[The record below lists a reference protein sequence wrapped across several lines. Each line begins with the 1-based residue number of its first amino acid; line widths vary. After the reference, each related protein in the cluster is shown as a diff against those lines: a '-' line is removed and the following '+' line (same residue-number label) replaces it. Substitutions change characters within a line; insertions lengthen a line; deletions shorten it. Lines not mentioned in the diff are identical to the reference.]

1 MKTITNYI
9 KRFLLLAAMAVMS
22 VGAWGQNVNEYYYLI
37 GNAAGATSSN
47 YDFKIVVT
55 RTSETQITVV
65 GTVAGSKDST
75 RTTYGTGMQICSDYQ
90 NRGLNNTFNNT
101 VCSTTIA
108 NSATFLV
115 RPMVGLNPG
124 GYTIMDGALTTAV
137 IPDWGASV
145 TVTIGEKTSTYNSV
159 TLNWSVSGGTPTAQV
174 VKYKE
179 TGEGTWL
186 DGPSVLAN
194 ATSATITGLDA
205 STTYDLKVIATV
217 SSVDYEDTDT
227 KATTALPSVA
237 TSGTTV
243 TSNSVKVDWTRSNF
257 SAVSAQT
264 VYYKK
269 TSDSEYSS
277 ANVGSTS
284 ALTYTISSLQCG
296 TAYDIYVSVKENE
309 TNYNSDEVEATPAD
323 NKPQLPVLT
332 TSIAGS
338 GAEMLLRIDGYGTT
352 YPKDATYYSYVNT
365 ANCAEARRITSG
377 PTAHEPYLVFS
388 MAAGSTGVGEYKITY
403 TNGETT
409 ACAIVTFASGSAS
422 NPTVAACSGGSCPDP
437 TVTIGTATS
446 TSSSITVPFSHSNFT
461 STPTFTEQHRISPSG
476 TWSAA
481 ATVTSPAVITGLS
494 EGTSYDIKITG
505 TYLEETDYDE
515 ETVATTNPTT
525 CFGESDVKNTLD
537 GSLANNCDF
546 TVPYEFEI
554 TTSDLTENDP
564 TVLVRYK
571 YTQSQSIASNQVILC
586 RMFEEGQIE
595 SELQMSAE
603 AGGNGWWYINLEG
616 ETLGNLSV
624 GDSAKFAIKVVPAG
638 GCTGGAGTFYATRM
652 FAYKIG
658 VGCNDA
664 RAFEFTKRLASQ
676 TTFFIQ
682 TDASIQ
688 RILVKKKGSSEYIQ
702 DNHIEP
708 AASKF
713 ALDIRGYE
721 LGTYEFE
728 IFDESG
734 RSDDIKIIHTVY

>member
-9 KRFLLLAAMAVMS
+9 KRFLLLAAMAAISATALGAGTYCDFAVTDGTIS
-22 VGAWGQNVNEYYYLI
+22 YETTATNTYKVTYTSTYQLTSVYNCNFYYRDDVGAGQPMSFSKVDGDGYVW
-37 GNAAGATSSN
+37 AAT
-47 YDFKIVVT
+47 FV
-55 RTSETQITVV
+55 
-65 GTVAGSKDST
+65 
-75 RTTYGTGMQICSDYQ
+75 TTYTAGDLTYNNYCAFNKSGG
-90 NRGLNNTFNNT
+90 GLVIVNNFPQG
-101 VCSTTIA
+101 SIA
-108 NSATFLV
+108 NYAGTCS
-115 RPMVGLNPG
+115 
-124 GYTIMDGALTTAV
+124 
-137 IPDWGASV
+137 SV

-194 ATSATITGLDA
+194 ATTATITGLDP

-284 ALTYTISSLQCG
+284 ALTYTLSSLQCG
-296 TAYDIYVSVKENE
+296 TAYDIYVSVTEDE
-309 TNYNSDEVEATPAD
+309 TDYDSDEVEATPS
-323 NKPQLPVLT
+323 NTSTQLPV
-332 TSIAGS
+332 TSSTRAAHG
-338 GAEMLLRIDGYGTT
+338 GAAEMLVYITGYGST
-352 YPKDATYYSYVNT
+352 YPANASYYSYENT
-365 ANCAEARRITSG
+365 SNCAVARKITSG
-377 PTAHEPYLVFS
+377 PTAAGPYLIFG
-388 MAAGSTGVGEYKITY
+388 MATTSTGIGEYKITY

-409 ACAIVTFASGSAS
+409 ACAILTFGDGVTID
-422 NPTVAACSGGSCPDP
+422 PTVTSCSSPCPDP

-476 TWSAA
+476 TWSTA

-494 EGTSYDIKITG
+494 ESTSYDIKITG

-525 CFGESDVKNTLD
+525 CSGESQVKNTLD
-537 GSLANNCDF
+537 GSLANNCNF
-546 TVPYEFEI
+546 AVPYEFEI

-571 YTQSQSIASNQVILC
+571 YTQSQSIDNNQVKLC

-595 SELQMSAE
+595 SELQMTAE
-603 AGGNGWWYINLEG
+603 AGGTGWWYINLEG
-616 ETLGNLSV
+616 GTLGNLSV
-624 GDSAKFAIKVVPAG
+624 GDSAKFAIKVVPVG
-638 GCTGGAGTFYATRM
+638 GCTGGSGTFYATRM

-713 ALDIRGYE
+713 ALDISGYE

>member
-22 VGAWGQNVNEYYYLI
+22 ATALG
-37 GNAAGATSSN
+37 AGA
-47 YDFKIVVT
+47 YC
-55 RTSETQITVV
+55 
-65 GTVAGSKDST
+65 DST
-75 RTTYGTGMQICSDYQ
+75 VTGGTMSYETTATNTYKVTYTSTYQLTGVANCNFYYRNNAGNGVVMPFSKIDEDGYVWAATFETTYTAGDLTYANYCAFYKSGGGDVAVNFPTGS
-90 NRGLNNTFNNT
+90 
-101 VCSTTIA
+101 IA
-108 NSATFLV
+108 NYAGTCS
-115 RPMVGLNPG
+115 
-124 GYTIMDGALTTAV
+124 
-137 IPDWGASV
+137 SV

-179 TGEGTWL
+179 TGESTWL

-284 ALTYTISSLQCG
+284 AETYTLSSLQCG
-296 TAYDIYVSVKENE
+296 TAYDIYVSVTEDE
-309 TNYNSDEVEATPAD
+309 TDYDSDEVEATPS
-323 NKPQLPVLT
+323 NTSTQLPV
-332 TSIAGS
+332 TSDTRAAHG
-338 GAEMLLRIDGYGTT
+338 GAAEMLVYITGYGST
-352 YPKDATYYSYVNT
+352 YPANATYYSYENT
-365 ANCAEARRITSG
+365 SNCAEARRITSG
-377 PTAHEPYLVFS
+377 PTAAGPYLVFG
-388 MAAGSTGVGEYKITY
+388 MGTTSTGIGEYKITY

-409 ACAIVTFASGSAS
+409 ACAIVTFATGVTIDPEVTS
-422 NPTVAACSGGSCPDP
+422 CSSPCPDP

-446 TSSSITVPFSHSNFT
+446 TSSSIIVPFSHSNFT

-476 TWSAA
+476 TWSTA

-525 CFGESDVKNTLD
+525 CSGESDVKNTLD
-537 GSLANNCDF
+537 GSLANNCNF

-571 YTQSQSIASNQVILC
+571 YTQSQSIDNNQVKLC

-603 AGGNGWWYINLEG
+603 AGGTGWWYINLEG

-624 GDSAKFAIKVVPAG
+624 GDSAKFAIKVVPVG
-638 GCTGGAGTFYATRM
+638 GCTGGSGTFYATRM
-652 FAYKIG
+652 FAYKVG

-688 RILVKKKGSSEYIQ
+688 RILVNKKGSSEYIQ

-713 ALDIRGYE
+713 ALDISGYE

>member
-9 KRFLLLAAMAVMS
+9 KRFLLLAAMAAISATALGAGTYCDYAVTGGTMS
-22 VGAWGQNVNEYYYLI
+22 YETTATNTYKVTYTSTSVLTSVANCNFYYRDNG
-37 GNAAGATSSN
+37 GNGVQMSFSKVDVDGYVWAAT
-47 YDFKIVVT
+47 FV
-55 RTSETQITVV
+55 
-65 GTVAGSKDST
+65 
-75 RTTYGTGMQICSDYQ
+75 TTYTAGDLTYANYCAFNKSGGGDVAVTFPTG
-90 NRGLNNTFNNT
+90 
-101 VCSTTIA
+101 TIA
-108 NSATFLV
+108 NYAGTCS
-115 RPMVGLNPG
+115 
-124 GYTIMDGALTTAV
+124 
-137 IPDWGASV
+137 SV

-159 TLNWSVSGGTPTAQV
+159 TLNWSVSGGTPTAQTV
-174 VKYKE
+174 RYKE
-179 TGEGTWL
+179 SGTETWSN
-186 DGPSVLAN
+186 GPSVLAN

-205 STTYDLKVIATV
+205 STTYDLEVTATV
-217 SSVDYEDTDT
+217 DSEDYEDTDT

-237 TSGTTV
+237 ISGTTV
-243 TSNSVKVDWTRSNF
+243 TLNSVKVDWTRSNF
-257 SAVSAQT
+257 VDVTAQT

-296 TAYDIYVSVKENE
+296 TAYDIYVSVTEDE
-309 TNYNSDEVEATPAD
+309 TDYDSDEVEATPS
-323 NKPQLPVLT
+323 NTSTQLPV
-332 TSIAGS
+332 TSSTRAAHG
-338 GAEMLLRIDGYGTT
+338 GAAEMLVYITGYGST
-352 YPKDATYYSYVNT
+352 YPANASYYSYENT
-365 ANCAEARRITSG
+365 SNCAVARKITSG
-377 PTAHEPYLVFS
+377 PTAAGPYLIFG
-388 MAAGSTGVGEYKITY
+388 MATTSTGIGEYKITY

-409 ACAIVTFASGSAS
+409 ACAILTFGDGVTID
-422 NPTVAACSGGSCPDP
+422 PTVTSCSSPCPDP

-476 TWSAA
+476 TWSTA

-494 EGTSYDIKITG
+494 ESTSYDIKITG

-515 ETVATTNPTT
+515 ETVATTNSTT
-525 CFGESDVKNTLD
+525 CSGESQVKNTLD
-537 GSLANNCDF
+537 GSLANNCNF

-571 YTQSQSIASNQVILC
+571 YTQSQSIDNKQVKLC
-586 RMFEEGQIE
+586 RMFKEGQIE
-595 SELQMSAE
+595 DELQMTEE
-603 AGGNGWWYINLEG
+603 AGGTGWWYINLEG

-624 GDSAKFAIKVVPAG
+624 GDSAKFAIKVVPVG
-638 GCTGGAGTFYATRM
+638 GCTGGSGTFYATRM
-652 FAYKIG
+652 FAYKVG

-688 RILVKKKGSSEYIQ
+688 RILVNKKGSSEYIQ

-713 ALDIRGYE
+713 ALDISGYE